1 MMCVEGV
8 NLTILW
14 SSMGQRHGT
23 DLYVKFWEYL
33 RKSNF
38 TPITRFFPPVSCVSD
53 HGVCECTCER
63 MHSLPQTHLSLKWDT
78 SHTHALLTL
87 PTHTHHS
94 HHTHITCLQVALY
107 PCLLEHDL
115 NQIVNWIVDDL
126 MTMPLRTITRQ
137 CEVNIEDTTCVQ
149 STSGCKEGG
158 IRYKFTWGYSVHLL
172 HCNKLMRF
180 LDLYA

>member
-1 MMCVEGV
+1 MCMCVSDTRGV
-8 NLTILW
+8 CGVDI
-14 SSMGQRHGT
+14 G
-23 DLYVKFWEYL
+23 DCFL
-33 RKSNF
+33 RLGN
-38 TPITRFFPPVSCVSD
+38 INYYCVSLFFYSHTHMHKTYVCVCD

-63 MHSLPQTHLSLKWDT
+63 MYSLPQTHLSLKWDT

-137 CEVNIEDTTCVQ
+137 CEVNIEDTTCFQ

-158 IRYKFTWGYSVHLL
+158 SGINLRGDIVYIYYTVISLPGS
-172 HCNKLMRF
+172 
-180 LDLYA
+180 